1 MHKRLAVSL
10 VALAL
15 LAAACSSSSGSG
27 GSNHRA
33 PSGATALQS
42 EVASVDLYAKTP
54 QRVEVGLFFGNGN
67 LVSFGT
73 AEFRF
78 AFTGPAAAEFSPQ
91 PGPQATASYIPTPG
105 TPDGSGRAPAITSPT
120 QARGVFEAENVTFDR
135 AGIWLVD
142 VSVDVPGRGTLASS
156 TQFQVADRP
165 ALPAPGQKALR
176 TENLT
181 IHSKGVPKA
190 AIDSRYT
197 TDGKIPD
204 PELHETTIAD
214 AIREHRPALVVISTP
229 VYCESRFCGPVT
241 DMVAALSNKYADRA
255 EFIHVEIW
263 RDFQNQ
269 VINKAAADWVYRN
282 GDVTEPWLYLI
293 GANGVILDRWNSL
306 MKESEVAAELQK
318 LPVMK

>member
-1 MHKRLAVSL
+1 MHKRLVWSL
-10 VALAL
+10 VALGL
-15 LAAACSSSSGSG
+15 IAAACGSTPPESTQAPPSSGA
-27 GSNHRA
+27 N
-33 PSGATALQS
+33 ALQS
-42 EVASVDLYAKTP
+42 EVASVDLYTKTP

-73 AEFRF
+73 ADFRF
-78 AFTGPAAAEFSPQ
+78 YTGPASAEISPQ
-91 PGPQATASYIPTPG
+91 PGPQATASYVPTPG
-105 TPDGSGRAPAITSPT
+105 TPDGSGQAPAITSPT
-120 QARGVFEAENVTFDR
+120 QARGVFEAESVTFDR

-142 VSVDVPGRGTLASS
+142 VSVDVPGRGTLTSS

-214 AIREHRPALVVISTP
+214 AIREHRPALVVFSTP

-241 DMVAALSNKYADRA
+241 DMVAALSKRYADRA

-269 VINKAAADWVYRN
+269 VINKGAADWLYRN
-282 GDVTEPWLYLI
+282 GDMTEPWLYLI

-306 MKESEVAAELQK
+306 MKESEIAAELQE